1 MKPLTVEDEC
11 PDASIVSEVASATPE
26 FASARCDGDRDRDA
40 VMLKVG
46 HFRVTVHARYEKCDT
61 KNGQSYNE
69 EGSDS
74 LTNASSV
81 NLDWCATKHGY

>member
-1 MKPLTVEDEC
+1 
-11 PDASIVSEVASATPE
+11 
-26 FASARCDGDRDRDA
+26 
-40 VMLKVG
+40 MLKVG